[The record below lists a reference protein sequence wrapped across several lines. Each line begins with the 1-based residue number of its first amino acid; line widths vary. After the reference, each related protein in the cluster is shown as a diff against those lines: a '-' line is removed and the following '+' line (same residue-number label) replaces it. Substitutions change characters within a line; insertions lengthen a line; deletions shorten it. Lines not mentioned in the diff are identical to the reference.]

1 MALKNKFPFDKII
14 GAIEKVVEV
23 AGYLKL
29 ILLIFKKD
37 KKSDGK

>member
-1 MALKNKFPFDKII
+1 MALKNKFPFDKIV
-14 GAIEKVVEV
+14 KVIDKLVEV

-29 ILLIFKKD
+29 ILLVFKKD